1 MSGFKLYN
9 NIDVPTNASYSILV
23 ADLESSFEEGY
34 RCVGNAGSGNFVLT
48 VTGTPILNMQVFLLW
63 EATTTGTVTI
73 LGTAMPSTIKDK
85 KVLITCTY
93 NGSAWQVHFDVD
105 ANSAGVIENSSI
117 SATANIDR
125 TKLASGSNNHI
136 VINNGS
142 GVMSS
147 EATLAASRGGLA
159 TDASAFTGVVKAS
172 TGTFSAASIVN
183 SDISASA
190 DISFSK
196 LAALT
201 SGRILVGNGS
211 NVATSVALSGDATL
225 ANTGALTIANDA
237 ITTVKILD
245 DAVTTNKILDD
256 NVVSSKVSADL
267 RKFVLTR
274 ELSFE
279 AGEQGE
285 YRIVIPGKCKLLYP
299 VVRVTKAIAGTDDAT
314 ITLQNDAG
322 TTMTGT
328 AGVVTI
334 AASTA
339 FGSQTS
345 GSITGNNT
353 FAATGE
359 QIKIVTAKTTAGGK
373 CSIDLLFE
381 YED

>member
-1 MSGFKLYN
+1 MFKAYQ
-9 NIDVPTNASYSILV
+9 NIDISTTPSPSIT
-23 ADLESSFEEGY
+23 LETLGSNTEGY
-34 RCVGNAGSGNFVLT
+34 RCIGSTIGNFVLT
-48 VTGTPILNMQVFLLW
+48 VTGTPVLNMQVFLLW
-63 EATTTGTVTI
+63 EATATGNVTI

-105 ANSAGVIENSSI
+105 AAATGTVTNTEIA
-117 SATANIDR
+117 ATANIDR

-136 VINNGS
+136 VINDGS

-147 EATLAASRGGLA
+147 EATLAASRGGLG
-159 TDASAFTGVVKAS
+159 TDASAFTGVVKSS
-172 TGTFSAASIVN
+172 TGTFSAAPITN

-201 SGRILVGNGS
+201 SGNILVGNGS
-211 NVATSVALSGDATL
+211 NTPTSVTMSGDATL

-237 ITTVKILD
+237 ITTAKILN
-245 DAVTTNKILDD
+245 ANVTTAKLADA
-256 NVVSSKVSADL
+256 NVIPSKVNADL
-267 RKFVLTR
+267 RRFVLTR
-274 ELSFE
+274 EISFE
-279 AGEQGE
+279 TGEQGL
-285 YRIVIPGKCKLLYP
+285 YRILLPGKCKLLTP
-299 VVRVTKAIAGTDDAT
+299 VVRVTRALAATDDGT
-314 ITLQNDAG
+314 IELQNAAG

-328 AGVVTI
+328 AGTI
-334 AASTA
+334 TIPAATA
-339 FGSQTS
+339 FGSQYS

-353 FAATGE
+353 FASLE
-359 QIKIVTAKTTAGGK
+359 QIRIVTAKTTAGGK

>member
-1 MSGFKLYN
+1 MFKLYN
-9 NIDVPTNASYSILV
+9 EYNIGTTPSPTIDETEIL
-23 ADLESSFEEGY
+23 SPIEGY
-34 RCVGNAGSGNFVLT
+34 RCFGSGTNFTLAFS
-48 VTGTPILNMQVFLLW
+48 GTPQTNMATFLLW
-63 EATTTGTVTI
+63 EASASGTVTI
-73 LGTAMPSTIKDK
+73 FGTVMPTEFKTK
-85 KVLITCTY
+85 KTLVTCTY
-93 NGSAWQVHFDVD
+93 DGSAWKVVFNISGDESGYITN
-105 ANSAGVIENSSI
+105 ANV
-117 SATANIDR
+117 ATNAAIAR
-125 TKLASGSNNHI
+125 TKLASGSANH
-136 VINNGS
+136 VIINDGS
-142 GVMSS
+142 GVLSS

-211 NVATSVALSGDATL
+211 NVATSVSLSGDATL

-245 DAVTTNKILDD
+245 DAVTTNKILDN

-299 VVRVTKAIAGTDDAT
+299 VVRVTKAIASTDNAT